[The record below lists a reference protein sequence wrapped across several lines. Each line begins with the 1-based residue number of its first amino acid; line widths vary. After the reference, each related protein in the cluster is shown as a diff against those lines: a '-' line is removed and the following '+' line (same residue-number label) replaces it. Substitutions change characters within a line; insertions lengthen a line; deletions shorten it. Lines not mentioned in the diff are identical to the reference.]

1 MSPLARV
8 NPRAIGQIAGYLD
21 RLDDPKAVAEL
32 AVFTRDALPAKTWR
46 DFHRLLGFAEA
57 LVLDQEPGAAIYVYQ
72 ELIALIRTCHR
83 SSPCSFAIRP
93 GCNWNCGKTTG

>member
-21 RLDDPKAVAEL
+21 RLDDPKAAAEL
-32 AVFTRDALPAKTWR
+32 AAFTRDALPAKTWR

-57 LVLDQEPGAAIYVYQ
+57 LVLDQESGAAIYVYQ
-72 ELIALIRTCHR
+72 ELIASYKNVPPLVAMQFRDTAR
-83 SSPCSFAIRP
+83 LQLELR
-93 GCNWNCGKTTG
+93 